1 VALETRELVAVQRPR
16 EARDQRRASI
26 PCTPL
31 ASSWVSN
38 RTRHCWP
45 TGSTVKGV
53 WSANGRRL
61 LYGLHGRSLGA
72 RDRGQINTL
81 PTEVANPI
89 PGDVNR
95 TNSAYDPDPVTR
107 WWRIQLQTA
116 RVLDVYRS
124 AFAGKSSPVNFYWG
138 SFDLNHTRFS
148 GRPAPRPHG
157 PLFYQLAEDQ
167 ENFACGFWPG
177 NANMAGLTP
186 GDAAFYAYIYPEPS
200 GFREAA
206 ASLASWDRDA
216 LEARPPTRLHR
227 RRTSC

>member
-1 VALETRELVAVQRPR
+1 VYAACVQLGVEPDTALLADRLDGEGRLVRERSST
-16 EARDQRRASI
+16 SI
-26 PCTPL
+26 RTSWPL
-31 ASSWVSN
+31 SRCS
-38 RTRHCWP
+38 
-45 TGSTVKGV
+45 GS
-53 WSANGRRL
+53 
-61 LYGLHGRSLGA
+61 RS
-72 RDRGQINTL
+72 INTL

-177 NANMAGLTP
+177 SANMAGLTP

>member
-1 VALETRELVAVQRPR
+1 MAALSVLGIE
-16 EARDQRRASI
+16 
-26 PCTPL
+26 
-31 ASSWVSN
+31 
-38 RTRHCWP
+38 
-45 TGSTVKGV
+45 VK
-53 WSANGRRL
+53 
-61 LYGLHGRSLGA
+61 
-72 RDRGQINTL
+72 INTL

-107 WWRIQLQTA
+107 SWRIQLQTA